1 MSEFFAVFRRDD
13 FLNQLLVH
21 VELSVV
27 ALLIGVVISMP
38 IALATFRSPFWAA
51 VAINTGNIG
60 RAVPSLAILALVF
73 PLLGF
78 GFTPSLV
85 ALTLLAIPPILIN
98 ASTGLSQV
106 NPQVIDAAR
115 GMGLSNGQI
124 LTGIQLPIA
133 APVIFAGIRTSA
145 VQVVASATLATF
157 VGGGGLGAVVGH
169 IVGGYGPSLF
179 GRRVD
184 DLTATQ
190 AVIAGCILGT
200 VLGAVR
206 GHRVACITL
215 LAFEVHWGEE
225 DEEPPERPWRGW
237 S

>member
-1 MSEFFAVFRRDD
+1 MGELFAVFGRDD
-13 FLNQLLVH
+13 FLSQLLVH
-21 VELSVV
+21 IELSVV
-27 ALLIGVVISMP
+27 ALLTGVAIAMP

-115 GMGLSNGQI
+115 GMGLSKGQI
-124 LTGIQLPIA
+124 LRGIQLPIA

-157 VGGGGLGAVVGH
+157 VGGGGLGDLIVLGLQRNDPAVL
-169 IVGGYGPSLF
+169 VGGSLTIAVLAIITELTF
-179 GRRVD
+179 GLLERTFTPNGLLVARKRR
-184 DLTATQ
+184 
-190 AVIAGCILGT
+190 GK
-200 VLGAVR
+200 
-206 GHRVACITL
+206 
-215 LAFEVHWGEE
+215 
-225 DEEPPERPWRGW
+225 
-237 S
+237 

>member
-1 MSEFFAVFRRDD
+1 MGEFFAVFGRDD

-27 ALLIGVVISMP
+27 ALLIGVIIALP
-38 IALATFRSPFWAA
+38 IALATFRSSFWAA

-124 LTGIQLPIA
+124 LRGIQLPIA

-157 VGGGGLGAVVGH
+157 VGGGGLGDLIVLGLQRNDPAVL
-169 IVGGYGPSLF
+169 VGGSLTIAVLAIITELTF
-179 GRRVD
+179 GLLERTFTPKGLIVARKRR
-184 DLTATQ
+184 
-190 AVIAGCILGT
+190 GK
-200 VLGAVR
+200 
-206 GHRVACITL
+206 
-215 LAFEVHWGEE
+215 
-225 DEEPPERPWRGW
+225 
-237 S
+237 

>member
-1 MSEFFAVFRRDD
+1 MGELFAVFGRDD

-27 ALLIGVVISMP
+27 ALLIGVVIAMP

-115 GMGLSNGQI
+115 GMGLSKGQI
-124 LTGIQLPIA
+124 LRGIQLPIA

-157 VGGGGLGAVVGH
+157 VGGGGLGDLIVLGLQRNDPAVL
-169 IVGGYGPSLF
+169 VGGSLTIAVLAIITELTF
-179 GRRVD
+179 GLLERTFTPKGLLVARKH
-184 DLTATQ
+184 
-190 AVIAGCILGT
+190 
-200 VLGAVR
+200 R
-206 GHRVACITL
+206 GK
-215 LAFEVHWGEE
+215 
-225 DEEPPERPWRGW
+225 
-237 S
+237 

>member
-1 MSEFFAVFRRDD
+1 MGEFFAVFGRDD

-27 ALLIGVVISMP
+27 ALLIGVIIALP

-124 LTGIQLPIA
+124 LRGIQLPIA

-157 VGGGGLGAVVGH
+157 VGGGGLGDLIVLGLQRNDPAVL
-169 IVGGYGPSLF
+169 VGGSLTIAVLAIITELTF
-179 GRRVD
+179 GLLERTFTPKGLLVARKRR
-184 DLTATQ
+184 
-190 AVIAGCILGT
+190 GK
-200 VLGAVR
+200 
-206 GHRVACITL
+206 
-215 LAFEVHWGEE
+215 
-225 DEEPPERPWRGW
+225 
-237 S
+237 

>member
-1 MSEFFAVFRRDD
+1 MGELFAVFGRDD
-13 FLNQLLVH
+13 FLSQLLVH
-21 VELSVV
+21 IELSVV
-27 ALLIGVVISMP
+27 ALLTGVAIAMP

-98 ASTGLSQV
+98 ASTGLRQV

-115 GMGLSNGQI
+115 GMGLSKGQI
-124 LTGIQLPIA
+124 LRGIQLPIA

-157 VGGGGLGAVVGH
+157 VGGGGLGDLIVLGLQRNDLAVL
-169 IVGGYGPSLF
+169 VGGSLTIAVLAIITELTF
-179 GRRVD
+179 GLLERTFTPNGLLVARKRR
-184 DLTATQ
+184 
-190 AVIAGCILGT
+190 GK
-200 VLGAVR
+200 
-206 GHRVACITL
+206 
-215 LAFEVHWGEE
+215 
-225 DEEPPERPWRGW
+225 
-237 S
+237 

>member
-1 MSEFFAVFRRDD
+1 MGELFAVFSRDD
-13 FLNQLLVH
+13 FPSQLLVH
-21 VELSVV
+21 IELSVV
-27 ALLIGVVISMP
+27 ALLIGVVIAMP

-51 VAINTGNIG
+51 VAINTGNVG

-115 GMGLSNGQI
+115 GMGLSKGQI
-124 LTGIQLPIA
+124 LRGIQLPIA

-157 VGGGGLGAVVGH
+157 VGGGGLGDLIVLGLQRNDPAVL
-169 IVGGYGPSLF
+169 VGGSLTIAVLAIITELTF
-179 GRRVD
+179 GLLERTFTPKGLLVARKRR
-184 DLTATQ
+184 
-190 AVIAGCILGT
+190 GK
-200 VLGAVR
+200 
-206 GHRVACITL
+206 
-215 LAFEVHWGEE
+215 
-225 DEEPPERPWRGW
+225 
-237 S
+237 